1 MHILGEFMTTFET
14 NQVWLST
21 FTSSME
27 AKKLGIE
34 MFHHLGFT
42 AHHQIARLAIGR
54 SLGEADFPSSAADA
68 RGFPIKGN
76 LLFGDDKDGGL
87 LWVALL
93 VENIHKH
100 FPTKQITLEIFQS
113 AVRDHWNRGIKLLY
127 QDWQSSRDEFSG
139 FVETLITLRA
149 SLPDDGEVTVEQ
161 DRHPYGTGSKPTP
174 LWLNLGINLAS
185 NSEAKWL
192 VNGRGYSP
200 NVAIMGQAGSG
211 KTRMMLNLL
220 SQLRQF
226 NEIPVLLIDVGK
238 DELADRDDLARE
250 LGAEILRVPK
260 SPIPLDMFYG
270 SNDSQESALEAAEGF
285 RESLNKALQSGLTD
299 NQKTR
304 VLEALKPLFR
314 QREKVLIGD
323 LRTAIDRYYKETEVK
338 QDRVNSIM
346 NELCQR
352 TLFVPQMTPGDFFSK
367 SWILTFGSAPEE
379 SRKLVLFL
387 LFDAL
392 HRYLRALPEAAMDAD
407 FNRAIRLAVAIDEAK
422 PLLETKHDGLSRM
435 VRLHRSKGLTVLMA
449 SQSPDDYV
457 GQSDDYLEQI
467 GLPICFRTNA
477 TSTAV
482 LNNMFKSRKGLNFS
496 VLEPGVC
503 LTMLEGVQARISAFS
518 G

>member
-1 MHILGEFMTTFET
+1 MTNFET
-14 NQVWLST
+14 SQVWLST

-27 AKKLGIE
+27 AKKLGVE
-34 MFHHLGFT
+34 MFHRLGFT

-54 SLGEADFPSSAADA
+54 SLGEDDYPLSAADA
-68 RGFPIKGN
+68 KGFPLKGN
-76 LLFGDDKDGGL
+76 LLFGDDRDGGL
-87 LWVALL
+87 LWIALL

-100 FPTKQITLEIFQS
+100 FKNKQITIELLQS
-113 AVRDHWNRGIKLLY
+113 AVRDHWDRGIKLLH
-127 QDWQSSRDEFSG
+127 QDWQLSSNGFSG
-139 FVETLITLRA
+139 FIETLITLRA
-149 SLPDDGEVTVEQ
+149 SLPDEGEVTE
-161 DRHPYGTGSKPTP
+161 DRDGHTFGSGWKPTP
-174 LWLNLGINLAS
+174 LWLTLGVNLAS
-185 NSEAKWL
+185 NDEAKWL
-192 VNGRGYSP
+192 LNGRGYSP
-200 NVAIMGQAGSG
+200 NIAIMGQAGSG

-220 SQLRQF
+220 SQIRKVH
-226 NEIPVLLIDVGK
+226 EIPVLLIDVGK
-238 DELADRDDLARE
+238 DELADRTDLARE

-270 SNDSQESALEAAEGF
+270 ANDSQESALQAAEGF

-314 QREKVLIGD
+314 QRQKVILGD
-323 LRTAIDRYYKETEVK
+323 LQTAIDRYYEEAGTK

-352 TLFVPQMTPGDFFSK
+352 TLFIPQMTPSEFFSK
-367 SWILTFGSAPEE
+367 SWILTLGNAPEE

-387 LFDAL
+387 LFDVL
-392 HRYLRALPEAAMDAD
+392 DRYLRSLPEATTDAD

-422 PLLETKHDGLSRM
+422 PLLEAKHDGLSRM

-449 SQSPDDYV
+449 SQSPDDYI
-457 GQSDDYLEQI
+457 GQSDDYMEQI

-477 TSTAV
+477 TSTSV

-496 VLEPGVC
+496 ALEPGVC
-503 LTMLEGVQARISAFS
+503 LTVLDGVQSRVQAFS